1 MENKNNRYSI
11 RKFSVGVGSILIAS
25 FIMIFQNEAHA
36 SEKAIETPKEEKAI
50 ETLKEEKAIET
61 PKEEKAIE
69 TLKEEKAIETPKEEK
84 AIETLKEEKAIETPK
99 EEKAIE
105 TPKEEKAIETPKE
118 EKAIETPKEEKAIE
132 TPKEEKAIETPKE
145 KKAIETPKEKKA
157 IETPKEEKA
166 IETPKEEKAIETPKN
181 SNDLKFLKDAKFS
194 SDSENLDIR
203 LRPEYNVGNALV
215 VRVDKEINPEKF
227 VDYPEG
233 YTVQSYVSKGSDYP
247 SVEKI
252 VKNKITGMYKITYT
266 LMDKA
271 GNPVNGSDGQ
281 VVIRSLNIYFYD
293 PTPVLESIDKVNKKI
308 KDGNYSNGD
317 EVKKELD
324 KIRVDIERPKEIP
337 NIKEFLS
344 KVDMEEKKLKVTDTT
359 APEAPSVNDT
369 EVGSK
374 KVSGK
379 GHEVGNTVTVT
390 FPDGKTATSKVDEKG
405 NWTVDVPEGTE
416 LKVGNEITA
425 TETDMSGNKSE
436 SGKGKVTDT
445 TAPEAPSVNDTEV
458 GSKKVSGKGHEVGNT
473 VTVTF
478 PDGKTATS
486 KVDEKGNWTVDVPEG
501 TELKVGNEITAT
513 ETDMSGNK
521 SESGKG
527 KVTDTTAP
535 EAPSVN
541 DTEVGSKKVSGKGH
555 EVGNTVTVTFPDGK
569 TATSKVDEKGNWTV
583 DVPEGTELKVG
594 NEITATETDMS
605 GNKSE
610 SGKGKVTDTTAP
622 EAPSVNDT
630 EVGSKKVSG
639 KGHEVGNTVTVTF
652 PDGKTATS
660 KVDEKGNWTVD
671 VPEGTELKVGNEI
684 TATETDMSGNKSE
697 SGKGKVT
704 DTTAP
709 EAPSVNDTEV
719 GSKKVSGK
727 GHEVGNTVTVT
738 FPDGKTATS
747 KVDEKGNNYKNEKLL
762 PNTGMKQEGK
772 NTAFS
777 SIIIIL
783 MASMLFINKRRKK
796 ENKEI

>member
-36 SEKAIETPKEEKAI
+36 S
-50 ETLKEEKAIET
+50 
-61 PKEEKAIE
+61 
-69 TLKEEKAIETPKEEK
+69 EKAIETPKEEK

-145 KKAIETPKEKKA
+145 EKAIETPKEKKA
-157 IETPKEEKA
+157 IETPKEKKA

-569 TATSKVDEKGNWTV
+569 TATSKVDEKGN
-583 DVPEGTELKVG
+583 
-594 NEITATETDMS
+594 
-605 GNKSE
+605 
-610 SGKGKVTDTTAP
+610 
-622 EAPSVNDT
+622 
-630 EVGSKKVSG
+630 
-639 KGHEVGNTVTVTF
+639 
-652 PDGKTATS
+652 
-660 KVDEKGNWTVD
+660 
-671 VPEGTELKVGNEI
+671 
-684 TATETDMSGNKSE
+684 
-697 SGKGKVT
+697 
-704 DTTAP
+704 
-709 EAPSVNDTEV
+709 
-719 GSKKVSGK
+719 
-727 GHEVGNTVTVT
+727 
-738 FPDGKTATS
+738 
-747 KVDEKGNNYKNEKLL
+747 NYKNEKLL

>member
-36 SEKAIETPKEEKAI
+36 SEKAIETPKEK
-50 ETLKEEKAIET
+50 
-61 PKEEKAIE
+61 
-69 TLKEEKAIETPKEEK
+69 
-84 AIETLKEEKAIETPK
+84 
-99 EEKAIE
+99 
-105 TPKEEKAIETPKE
+105 
-118 EKAIETPKEEKAIE
+118 
-132 TPKEEKAIETPKE
+132 
-145 KKAIETPKEKKA
+145 
-157 IETPKEEKA
+157 KA

-486 KVDEKGNWTVDVPEG
+486 KVDEKGN
-501 TELKVGNEITAT
+501 
-513 ETDMSGNK
+513 
-521 SESGKG
+521 
-527 KVTDTTAP
+527 
-535 EAPSVN
+535 
-541 DTEVGSKKVSGKGH
+541 
-555 EVGNTVTVTFPDGK
+555 
-569 TATSKVDEKGNWTV
+569 
-583 DVPEGTELKVG
+583 
-594 NEITATETDMS
+594 
-605 GNKSE
+605 
-610 SGKGKVTDTTAP
+610 
-622 EAPSVNDT
+622 
-630 EVGSKKVSG
+630 
-639 KGHEVGNTVTVTF
+639 
-652 PDGKTATS
+652 
-660 KVDEKGNWTVD
+660 
-671 VPEGTELKVGNEI
+671 
-684 TATETDMSGNKSE
+684 
-697 SGKGKVT
+697 
-704 DTTAP
+704 
-709 EAPSVNDTEV
+709 
-719 GSKKVSGK
+719 
-727 GHEVGNTVTVT
+727 
-738 FPDGKTATS
+738 
-747 KVDEKGNNYKNEKLL
+747 NYKNEKLL

>member
-69 TLKEEKAIETPKEEK
+69 T
-84 AIETLKEEKAIETPK
+84 
-99 EEKAIE
+99 
-105 TPKEEKAIETPKE
+105 
-118 EKAIETPKEEKAIE
+118 PKEEKAIE

-145 KKAIETPKEKKA
+145 KKAIETPKEEKA
-157 IETPKEEKA
+157 IETPKEEKAIETPKEKKA

-344 KVDMEEKKLKVTDTT
+344 KVDMEEKK
-359 APEAPSVNDT
+359 
-369 EVGSK
+369 
-374 KVSGK
+374 
-379 GHEVGNTVTVT
+379 
-390 FPDGKTATSKVDEKG
+390 
-405 NWTVDVPEGTE
+405 
-416 LKVGNEITA
+416 
-425 TETDMSGNKSE
+425 
-436 SGKGKVTDT
+436 
-445 TAPEAPSVNDTEV
+445 
-458 GSKKVSGKGHEVGNT
+458 
-473 VTVTF
+473 
-478 PDGKTATS
+478 
-486 KVDEKGNWTVDVPEG
+486 
-501 TELKVGNEITAT
+501 
-513 ETDMSGNK
+513 
-521 SESGKG
+521 
-527 KVTDTTAP
+527 
-535 EAPSVN
+535 
-541 DTEVGSKKVSGKGH
+541 
-555 EVGNTVTVTFPDGK
+555 
-569 TATSKVDEKGNWTV
+569 
-583 DVPEGTELKVG
+583 
-594 NEITATETDMS
+594 
-605 GNKSE
+605 
-610 SGKGKVTDTTAP
+610 
-622 EAPSVNDT
+622 
-630 EVGSKKVSG
+630 
-639 KGHEVGNTVTVTF
+639 
-652 PDGKTATS
+652 
-660 KVDEKGNWTVD
+660 
-671 VPEGTELKVGNEI
+671 
-684 TATETDMSGNKSE
+684 
-697 SGKGKVT
+697 
-704 DTTAP
+704 
-709 EAPSVNDTEV
+709 
-719 GSKKVSGK
+719 
-727 GHEVGNTVTVT
+727 
-738 FPDGKTATS
+738 
-747 KVDEKGNNYKNEKLL
+747 
-762 PNTGMKQEGK
+762 
-772 NTAFS
+772 
-777 SIIIIL
+777 
-783 MASMLFINKRRKK
+783 
-796 ENKEI
+796 

>member
-1 MENKNNRYSI
+1 
-11 RKFSVGVGSILIAS
+11 
-25 FIMIFQNEAHA
+25 
-36 SEKAIETPKEEKAI
+36 
-50 ETLKEEKAIET
+50 
-61 PKEEKAIE
+61 
-69 TLKEEKAIETPKEEK
+69 
-84 AIETLKEEKAIETPK
+84 
-99 EEKAIE
+99 
-105 TPKEEKAIETPKE
+105 
-118 EKAIETPKEEKAIE
+118 
-132 TPKEEKAIETPKE
+132 
-145 KKAIETPKEKKA
+145 
-157 IETPKEEKA
+157 
-166 IETPKEEKAIETPKN
+166 

-458 GSKKVSGKGHEVGNT
+458 GSKKVSGKGHEVGN
-473 VTVTF
+473 
-478 PDGKTATS
+478 A
-486 KVDEKGNWTVDVPEG
+486 
-501 TELKVGNEITAT
+501 
-513 ETDMSGNK
+513 
-521 SESGKG
+521 
-527 KVTDTTAP
+527 
-535 EAPSVN
+535 
-541 DTEVGSKKVSGKGH
+541 
-555 EVGNTVTVTFPDGK
+555 
-569 TATSKVDEKGNWTV
+569 
-583 DVPEGTELKVG
+583 
-594 NEITATETDMS
+594 
-605 GNKSE
+605 
-610 SGKGKVTDTTAP
+610 
-622 EAPSVNDT
+622 
-630 EVGSKKVSG
+630 
-639 KGHEVGNTVTVTF
+639 
-652 PDGKTATS
+652 
-660 KVDEKGNWTVD
+660 
-671 VPEGTELKVGNEI
+671 
-684 TATETDMSGNKSE
+684 
-697 SGKGKVT
+697 
-704 DTTAP
+704 
-709 EAPSVNDTEV
+709 
-719 GSKKVSGK
+719 
-727 GHEVGNTVTVT
+727 VTVT

>member
-69 TLKEEKAIETPKEEK
+69 TPKEE
-84 AIETLKEEKAIETPK
+84 
-99 EEKAIE
+99 
-105 TPKEEKAIETPKE
+105 
-118 EKAIETPKEEKAIE
+118 
-132 TPKEEKAIETPKE
+132 
-145 KKAIETPKEKKA
+145 KA

-344 KVDMEEKKLKVTDTT
+344 KVDMEEKKLKVTD
-359 APEAPSVNDT
+359 
-369 EVGSK
+369 
-374 KVSGK
+374 
-379 GHEVGNTVTVT
+379 
-390 FPDGKTATSKVDEKG
+390 
-405 NWTVDVPEGTE
+405 
-416 LKVGNEITA
+416 
-425 TETDMSGNKSE
+425 
-436 SGKGKVTDT
+436 
-445 TAPEAPSVNDTEV
+445 
-458 GSKKVSGKGHEVGNT
+458 
-473 VTVTF
+473 
-478 PDGKTATS
+478 
-486 KVDEKGNWTVDVPEG
+486 
-501 TELKVGNEITAT
+501 
-513 ETDMSGNK
+513 
-521 SESGKG
+521 
-527 KVTDTTAP
+527 
-535 EAPSVN
+535 
-541 DTEVGSKKVSGKGH
+541 
-555 EVGNTVTVTFPDGK
+555 
-569 TATSKVDEKGNWTV
+569 
-583 DVPEGTELKVG
+583 
-594 NEITATETDMS
+594 
-605 GNKSE
+605 
-610 SGKGKVTDTTAP
+610 
-622 EAPSVNDT
+622 
-630 EVGSKKVSG
+630 
-639 KGHEVGNTVTVTF
+639 
-652 PDGKTATS
+652 
-660 KVDEKGNWTVD
+660 
-671 VPEGTELKVGNEI
+671 
-684 TATETDMSGNKSE
+684 
-697 SGKGKVT
+697 
-704 DTTAP
+704 
-709 EAPSVNDTEV
+709 
-719 GSKKVSGK
+719 
-727 GHEVGNTVTVT
+727 
-738 FPDGKTATS
+738 
-747 KVDEKGNNYKNEKLL
+747 
-762 PNTGMKQEGK
+762 
-772 NTAFS
+772 
-777 SIIIIL
+777 
-783 MASMLFINKRRKK
+783 
-796 ENKEI
+796 